1 MEHDAFSTPGTTDS
15 LPSTTTVLLIDSD
28 NEGRQYWGEQLKICS
43 RRYRILDAEDGET
56 GLAICKSE
64 PVDCVVLELHL
75 PLMSGFK
82 VLLRLNPIVHRSL
95 QTPVVVLSDL
105 TLPPVVQAGKKLG
118 AQDFLNK
125 TKASGDALDKAIQKS
140 IATVCKSR

>member
-1 MEHDAFSTPGTTDS
+1 MADKNHHSYVS
-15 LPSTTTVLLIDSD
+15 SPSQSD
-28 NEGRQYWGEQLKICS
+28 PP
-43 RRYRILDAEDGET
+43 T
-56 GLAICKSE
+56 
-64 PVDCVVLELHL
+64 
-75 PLMSGFK
+75 
-82 VLLRLNPIVHRSL
+82 IVHRSL

-125 TKASGDALDKAIQKS
+125 TKASGEALDKAIQKS